1 MRYTRFG
8 VRTAGFSPTR
18 RLARTRANHP
28 GLPVGFAEVFQEF
41 APDMLV
47 GVEPRD
53 DRVHDT
59 GGSIDDIQRW
69 VKLMIL
75 DLASSDDRWFF
86 VSDPARIDGI
96 HM

>member
-1 MRYTRFG
+1 M
-8 VRTAGFSPTR
+8 GFSPRR
-18 RLARTRANHP
+18 RLARTPANHP

-41 APDMLV
+41 APDMLA

-69 VKLMIL
+69 VKLMSL
-75 DLASSDDRWFF
+75 DLASSDDCWIF
-86 VSDPARIDGI
+86 VSPARIDSVHVNAVGVSAPVS
-96 HM
+96 